1 MWYGKFNFVI
11 CSVCHVSLI
20 IESEKVSVTETTFN
34 LSLIK
39 YQWKTMK
46 NYVKGS
52 KKC

>member
-20 IESEKVSVTETTFN
+20 IESEKVGVTETTFN

-39 YQWKTMK
+39 YRVIYIIIKL
-46 NYVKGS
+46 
-52 KKC
+52 C